1 VGVILGHV
9 MELLVNVLFL
19 IFPLFIYKVLWVD
32 RGKLESQWNKVVV
45 TFIAIIAAVLCM
57 SYPVEFFPGFFFDLR
72 QISLILAALYGGH
85 WVSAWLYIGVF
96 TYRFLLGGDGVYI
109 SFITVTLIFLILPFL
124 SPWYSK
130 LTMVQKMITA
140 VSFSVIFSSMT
151 ASLSEMFTA
160 TYLDEM
166 IFQFVLVQALGI
178 LLITYFIEFMRKRA
192 EVGEKMNSR

>member
-1 VGVILGHV
+1 
-9 MELLVNVLFL
+9 M
-19 IFPLFIYKVLWVD
+19 D
-32 RGKLESQWNKVVV
+32 QGKLESQWNKMVV
-45 TFIAIIAAVLCM
+45 TFIAMIAAFLCM

-124 SPWYSK
+124 SPWYTK
-130 LTMVQKMITA
+130 LTIAQKLFTA
-140 VSFSVIFSSMT
+140 VSFSVIFSSLT

-160 TYLDEM
+160 TYINEM
-166 IFQFVLVQALGI
+166 IFQFVFVQALGI
-178 LLITYFIEFMRKRA
+178 LLITYFIEFMRKR
-192 EVGEKMNSR
+192 VKVREKN